1 MKSLARIEQALDHAL
16 ERATG
21 ETCPPQLA
29 DAVRYALFPGGARVR
44 PRLCLAV
51 ALACGDDAP
60 ELTDAACAA
69 VEIMHCASLV
79 HDDMPCFDDADMRR
93 GRPSLHKTFGE
104 PLALLTGDAM
114 IVLAFDILGRAACV
128 HPARLGALIAALSGA
143 VGMPNGI
150 TAGQAW
156 ESEDSPPLDL
166 YHRAKTG
173 ALFIGA
179 CRMGAISAGGDADAW
194 VTLGDRLGAAYQ
206 VADDLRDAAADEDE
220 VGKPVGQDGIHDRP
234 NAVAELGIPKALG
247 KLDSL
252 VRGAISAIP
261 DCRGGEMLEAL
272 IRSEAKRLVPNKLAR
287 SAA

>member
-1 MKSLARIEQALDHAL
+1 MKSLARIEQALDAAIAHA
-16 ERATG
+16 AG
-21 ETCPPQLA
+21 ETCPPQLS
-29 DAVRYALFPGGARVR
+29 DALRYAVFPGGARVR

-60 ELTDAACAA
+60 ELTNAACAA
-69 VEIMHCASLV
+69 IEIMHCASLV
-79 HDDMPCFDDADMRR
+79 HDDMPCFDDADLRR
-93 GRPSLHKTFGE
+93 GRPSVHAAFSE

-114 IVLAFDILGRAACV
+114 IVLAFDILGRASVAR
-128 HPARLGALIAALSGA
+128 PERLGPLVSALAGA

-156 ESEDSPPLDL
+156 ESEDNPPLDL

-179 CRMGAISAGGDADAW
+179 CRLGAVAAGGDAEAW
-194 VTLGDRLGAAYQ
+194 TTLGDRLGAAYQ
-206 VADDLRDAAADEDE
+206 VADDLRDAAGEEDE
-220 VGKPVGQDGIHDRP
+220 LGKPVGQDIAHARP
-234 NAVAELGIPKALG
+234 NAVSEMGIPQALG

-261 DCRGGEMLEAL
+261 ECRGGEMLEAL
-272 IRSEAKRLVPNKLAR
+272 IRSEAKRLVPAKLAK